1 MADQT
6 FNELH
11 LMSIDGIPGQVL
23 RGMYKDTSIDR
34 FKRIIAL
41 MNQTAI
47 SSWENLQLFYMGNE
61 MTNERT
67 LQSYEIQD
75 GGIIR
80 FSITESTNEKR
91 EPPASSKILLSDTL
105 VLPSYDEAAFGGK
118 VLRTVFAVDVDS
130 NRSHN
135 VGPVTLG
142 MPVKQF
148 IQKVANA
155 LGIEAEHLRII
166 YSGKQLQ
173 EGRTLLDYNLQDE
186 ATVHC
191 VLRVKGGLTL

>member
-1 MADQT
+1 MADET

-23 RGMYKDTSIDR
+23 RGMYKDMSIDR

-47 SSWENLQLFYMGNE
+47 GSWENLQLFYMGNE

-80 FSITESTNEKR
+80 FSVSESTEKR
-91 EPPASSKILLSDTL
+91 APPASSKILLGDSL
-105 VLPSYDEAAFGGK
+105 ALPSYDEAAFGGK
-118 VLRTVFAVDVDS
+118 VLNTVFAVDVDS

-148 IQKVANA
+148 INKVASA
-155 LGIEAEHLRII
+155 QGIEAEHLRLI

-186 ATVHC
+186 ATVHS
-191 VLRVKGGLTL
+191 VLRVKGGLAL

>member
-61 MTNERT
+61 MTNGM
-67 LQSYEIQD
+67 IV
-75 GGIIR
+75 
-80 FSITESTNEKR
+80 SIL
-91 EPPASSKILLSDTL
+91 SKNS
-105 VLPSYDEAAFGGK
+105 
-118 VLRTVFAVDVDS
+118 
-130 NRSHN
+130 
-135 VGPVTLG
+135 
-142 MPVKQF
+142 
-148 IQKVANA
+148 
-155 LGIEAEHLRII
+155 
-166 YSGKQLQ
+166 
-173 EGRTLLDYNLQDE
+173 
-186 ATVHC
+186 C
-191 VLRVKGGLTL
+191 